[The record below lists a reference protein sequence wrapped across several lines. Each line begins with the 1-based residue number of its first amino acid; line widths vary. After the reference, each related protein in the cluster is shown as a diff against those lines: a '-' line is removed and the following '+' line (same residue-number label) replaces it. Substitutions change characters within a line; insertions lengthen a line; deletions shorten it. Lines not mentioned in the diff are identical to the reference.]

1 MYEGGSINHDKEIG
15 FYPNVNEMPLKG
27 FTEERNMISV
37 FFEDPSGYK
46 VENGLER
53 VHSDFGTPIS
63 RTLK

>member
-1 MYEGGSINHDKEIG
+1 
-15 FYPNVNEMPLKG
+15 MPLKG
-27 FTEERNMISV
+27 FAEERNMISV
-37 FFEDPSGYK
+37 FFEGPSGYK